1 MHHTF
6 DRPTKQERTARM
18 TPRRGILKTA
28 AIAATVMLP
37 APTAAVGQEAPAPA
51 AADGE
56 VTTPLVAGDGVDV
69 AVAPQGAGGA
79 PGAEAF
85 GDDAADD
92 APREDGAGLGGVADA
107 ARAVAGV
114 VSPIDPASMKLQ
126 KGGKDDLWVISGRL
140 AGKKHTY
147 TVRVNYRRTSTARS
161 SPTMSRSSVSKSA
174 AWSAPRTARGHT
186 RSTARRTGGRSC
198 PPRSI
203 SASKSSSTSA
213 TGTS

>member
-1 MHHTF
+1 MRHTF

-28 AIAATVMLP
+28 AIAATVMLL

-56 VTTPLVAGDGVDV
+56 LTTPLVAGDGVDV
-69 AVAPQGAGGA
+69 AVAPQ
-79 PGAEAF
+79 GAEAF

-114 VSPIDPASMKLQ
+114 VSPIAPASMKLQ
-126 KGGKDDLWVISGRL
+126 KGEKDDLWGISGRL

-147 TVRVNYRRTSTARS
+147 TVRVNCRRTSTAGS

-174 AWSAPRTARGHT
+174 AWSAPRTARGDT